1 MTPARDKTIVRPLD
15 PQSSTLNG
23 KRANPTLTE
32 NT

>member
-1 MTPARDKTIVRPLD
+1 MTPARDQTIVRPLD

-23 KRANPTLTE
+23 KGANPALTE